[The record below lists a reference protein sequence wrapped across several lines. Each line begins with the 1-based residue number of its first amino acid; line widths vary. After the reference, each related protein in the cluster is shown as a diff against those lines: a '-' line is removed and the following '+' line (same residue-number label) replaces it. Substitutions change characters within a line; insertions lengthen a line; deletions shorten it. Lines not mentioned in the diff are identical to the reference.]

1 LNAASLVSTSPTK
14 QGIPLAYISSKSLT
28 LSNTTLSFRPH
39 YVVVSTDFNINLDPA
54 LAA

>member
-1 LNAASLVSTSPTK
+1 MQK
-14 QGIPLAYISSKSLT
+14 GIPLAYISSKSLT